1 MRASAVARWFFRDR
15 RTGRITIAQTPNALS
30 ASSTVLAVAELA
42 LRGRSARVAKAAR
55 RVVVTAWAAD
65 ELARGV
71 NPWRRTLG
79 AGVLALQLRGL
90 ARG

>member
-1 MRASAVARWFFRDR
+1 MTASALGRWFFRDR
-15 RTGRITIAQTPNALS
+15 RTGRITIAQKPNALS
-30 ASSTVLAVAELA
+30 ASSTALAVAELA
-42 LRGRSARVAKAAR
+42 LRGRPARVAKCAR

-79 AGVLALQLRGL
+79 ASVLALQLRGL
-90 ARG
+90 ARA